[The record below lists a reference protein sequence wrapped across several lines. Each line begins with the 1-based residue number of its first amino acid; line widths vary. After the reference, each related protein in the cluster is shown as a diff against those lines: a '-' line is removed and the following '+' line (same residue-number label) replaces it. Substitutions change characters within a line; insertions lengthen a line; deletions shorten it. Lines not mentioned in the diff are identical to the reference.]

1 MADAF
6 LLGAGF
12 SKALHNVMPTMN
24 ELYDL
29 LEVLVNVPQGIP
41 KEAYDYAAG
50 NAEALLSYFAIP
62 APQDDIVEVFQ
73 KKRLT
78 ELIERGIGES
88 VSECEIK
95 AVSLGLNT
103 NGGKLVSK
111 WHENKCHV
119 LTTNYDSLVET
130 IAESTQSGDGNDEN
144 SGRLLNHLD
153 LYPILITPA
162 QALRGIG
169 FFGSRAVETFTLYK
183 LHGSTTWYKAAAET
197 SFAPIYWLSNQLK
210 EDPRSKILVADK
222 RRFIVPPVYD
232 KSTLLSHESVRG
244 LWRLGREK
252 ALQPAGKLFVIG
264 YSLPET
270 DLAMRSLLW
279 EGRLFPDGSGS
290 GEKLLY
296 VVNPDK
302 CVQQR
307 YKAVLGQ
314 YYDVQMDFVGGED
327 VFDAFVDWYAN
338 G

>member
-29 LEVLVNVPQGIP
+29 LEVLVKVPQGIP

-62 APQDDIVEVFQ
+62 SPQDDILEVLQ

-88 VSECEIK
+88 VSEHENK

-119 LTTNYDSLVET
+119 LTTNYDSLVESL
-130 IAESTQSGDGNDEN
+130 AESTQAGDEN
-144 SGRLLNHLD
+144 SSRLLNYLD

-162 QALRGIG
+162 HALRGIG
-169 FFGSRAVETFTLYK
+169 GFGSRDVETFTLYK
-183 LHGSTTWYKAAAET
+183 LHGSTTWYKAAVET

-210 EDPRSKILVADK
+210 RDSKSKILVADK

-232 KSTLLSHESVRG
+232 KSTLLSHESVRS
-244 LWRLGREK
+244 LWRQAREK
-252 ALQPAGKLFVIG
+252 ALQPADKLFVIG

-296 VVNPDK
+296 VVNPDN

-307 YKAVLGQ
+307 YKAILGQ
-314 YYDVQMDFVGGED
+314 YYDVQMDFVGRED
-327 VFDAFVDWYAN
+327 VFDAFVDWYAK

>member
-24 ELYDL
+24 ELYNL
-29 LEVLVNVPQGIP
+29 LEVLVHVPQGIP

-50 NAEALLSYFAIP
+50 NAEALLSYFALP

-88 VSECEIK
+88 VSEREIE
-95 AVSLGLNT
+95 AVSLELNA

-130 IAESTQSGDGNDEN
+130 IAESTPSGDGNDGN
-144 SGRLLNHLD
+144 SGRLLNYLD
-153 LYPILITPA
+153 LYPIPITPA
-162 QALRGIG
+162 SALRGSGG
-169 FFGSRAVETFTLYK
+169 FGLGDVKTFTLYK
-183 LHGSTTWYKAAAET
+183 LHGSTTWYTTAPEI
-197 SFAPIYWLSNQLK
+197 SFAPIYWLPNRLAGASRSN
-210 EDPRSKILVADK
+210 ILVADK

-232 KSTLLSHESVRG
+232 KSTLLSHESVRS
-244 LWRLGREK
+244 LWRQAREK
-252 ALQPAGKLFVIG
+252 ALQPAEKLFVIG

-279 EGRLFPDGSGS
+279 EGRLFPNGTGS

-296 VVNPDK
+296 VVNPDN

-307 YKAVLGQ
+307 YQAVLGQ

-327 VFDAFVDWYAN
+327 VFDAFVDWYAK